1 MASPHFFA
9 QRDLC
14 TTTIASLLLVA
25 SALGQSQPTE
35 LRYKLTPGD
44 RLTYS
49 EIFDRGAKSPERGF
63 QTHAVFINQ
72 LVVIDSSGGE
82 SLVGMQ
88 RNRQSAEM
96 LESHERGK
104 DTLAEQ
110 KAIYDQAVAQRPKH
124 FSDTNIYSA
133 TGQAEL
139 PLQVVRELTS
149 KRLYELGEI
158 MPVPAQVVQVGSE
171 WELGAMGLRMKLEG
185 LESVGSESCA
195 VLADTGSGKDTH
207 LRFTFC
213 PESGHLTKLEFDG
226 EYREFDGTIHEHL
239 TLELIDFH
247 RQENVN
253 RWAADPLA
261 QLAAFKALM
270 VGHTPLPDPFVINKV
285 LTSGSPHAQTLA
297 LAMYLQRGT
306 APQKEILEALRQ
318 SPDADVRRTAG
329 HFDVP
334 AAQPA
339 SQPCKLPVAHYSR
352 QKPGTT
358 LHFMSTH
365 GFTDTPYMIR
375 VPPDYRGDQPFPLM
389 VVLSGGGGLAFDAA
403 LSSEDAIRD
412 AGYLVVYPNAAGHMW
427 WDNSVTAIVE
437 ALLLEVQR
445 TYNVDTNR
453 VYLTGFSNGGTG
465 TIELGVR
472 WPDRFA
478 AIASLMGAGLDTPS
492 GTKLPL
498 QNLYDVPVLFV
509 HGDKDLRIPA
519 SSSQRTYEELRDLKP
534 VTAPELHI
542 LKGRAHDISLSS
554 DDGITLPFFARF
566 TRDPFP
572 RTVKAV
578 VFDPRFPRQ
587 YWLEVVEPGKDPPE
601 VDAHIVPDNT
611 IDIKA
616 RSVRKLRLLLRPE
629 LLSISGSL
637 RVRLN
642 GKEQSPLELKRDCQ
656 LFAHSAE
663 LLADPF
669 LAYTDAVDLDVR

>member
-1 MASPHFFA
+1 MESPYFFSK
-9 QRDLC
+9 RDLC
-14 TTTIASLLLVA
+14 TTIAALLAVV

-49 EIFDRGAKSPERGF
+49 EIFDRDAKSPDRGF
-63 QTHAVFINQ
+63 HTHAVFINQ
-72 LVVIDSSGGE
+72 LVVLDSSAGQ
-82 SLVGMQ
+82 SLVGVQ

-124 FSDTNIYSA
+124 FSDTNLYSA

-158 MPVPAQVVQVGSE
+158 MPVPAQAVQVGSE
-171 WELGAMGLRMKLEG
+171 WELSPMGLRMKLEG
-185 LESVGSESCA
+185 FETVGSESCA
-195 VLADTGSGKDTH
+195 ALADTGSRKDTH

-213 PESGHLTKLEFDG
+213 PESGHLTKLDFDG
-226 EYREFDGTIHEHL
+226 QYREFDGTIHEHL
-239 TLELIDFH
+239 TLELVDSR

-253 RWAADPLA
+253 QWAADPVA
-261 QLAAFKALM
+261 QLAAFRALM
-270 VGHTPLPDPFVINKV
+270 VGLRPLPDASVMNQV
-285 LTSGSPHAQTLA
+285 LTSGSPDAQSLA

-306 APQKEILEALRQ
+306 APQKESLQVLRQ
-318 SPDADVRRTAG
+318 SPDEEVRRIAG
-329 HFDVP
+329 RLEAP

-339 SQPCKLPVAHYSR
+339 SQPCALPVAHYSR

-358 LHFMSTH
+358 LHFMSTS
-365 GFTDTPYMIR
+365 GFTDTPYMIH
-375 VPPDYRGDQPFPLM
+375 VPPDYRGDQPFPLIA
-389 VVLSGGGGLAFDAA
+389 VLSGGGGLAFDAA
-403 LSSEDAIRD
+403 LSSADAIRD
-412 AGYLVVYPNAAGHMW
+412 AGYLVVYPNAGGRMW
-427 WDNSVTAIVE
+427 WDDSVSAMVQ

-445 TYNVDTNR
+445 TYNVETNR

-465 TIELGVR
+465 TMELGAR

-498 QNLYDVPVLFV
+498 ENLYDVPVLFV
-509 HGDKDLRIPA
+509 HGDKDPRIPA
-519 SSSQRTYEELRDLKP
+519 SSSQRTYDELRDRKP

-554 DDGITLPFFARF
+554 DEGITLPFFARF

-578 VFDPRFPRQ
+578 LFDPRFPRQ
-587 YWLEVVEPGKDPPE
+587 YWLEVVEPGKDSPE
-601 VDAHIVPDNT
+601 VDAHILPGNT

-616 RSVRKLRLLLRPE
+616 RNVKKLRLLLRPE
-629 LLSISGSL
+629 LLSTPGPV

-642 GKEQSPLELKRDCQ
+642 GKEQPPLELKRDCQ

-663 LLADPF
+663 LFTDPF
-669 LAYTDAVDLDVR
+669 LAYTDAVSFDVP